1 MQNSNV
7 DITNHVNEIYDINRN
22 IQQFARRAMDLR
34 AQMVRETSTADLLKS
49 VFTLKNLKEIIFS
62 EVCFLFSALFLFTFF
77 MPLYYLFMNIPED
90 KFTISYLES
99 DEMNPIFILLFI
111 CIFLILW
118 NMYVF
123 ISIIICRIN
132 LIEFSSNTQKPNEI
146 TTADLIY
153 FNPVIF
159 CYIVYF
165 FNQNYFRTGFD
176 IFSWALFSTAYFLNF
191 MFTVKIYTYSNLK
204 INSITNTLLPEN
216 NTLIFK
222 IRINYFF
229 LMLINVLSTIIIKNV
244 IDETNFMFKYFLVF
258 KVKIYFIQLYN
269 ILF

>member
-1 MQNSNV
+1 MQNSDV
-7 DITNHVNEIYDINRN
+7 DITNHVNEIHDINRN

-34 AQMVRETSTADLLKS
+34 AQMGIETSSVDVLKS
-49 VFTLKNLKEIIFS
+49 NFTLKNFKEIIFS
-62 EVCFLFSALFLFTFF
+62 DICFLFSAVFLFTFF
-77 MPLYYLFMNIPED
+77 IPIYFLFMNIPEE

-99 DEMNPIFILLFI
+99 DEMNPIFVLLFI
-111 CIFLILW
+111 CIFIILW
-118 NMYVF
+118 NVYVF

-165 FNQNYFRTGFD
+165 FNPNYFRTGFD
-176 IFSWALFSTAYFLNF
+176 VFCWALFATMYFLNF
-191 MFTVKIYTYSNLK
+191 MFTVKIFSYSNLK

-216 NTLIFK
+216 NTLILK
-222 IRINYFF
+222 IRLNYFF
-229 LMLINVLSTIIIKNV
+229 LFLINVLSTILIKNL
-244 IDETNFMFKYFLVF
+244 IDETNFMFKYFLIF
-258 KVKIYFIQLYN
+258 KVIMIFI
-269 ILF
+269 F